1 MSAELD
7 ERCTRVLNV
16 IVGLGGAATMEQIRR
31 AGVVAPLHVASAV
44 RTLLAGKH
52 VVEDENS
59 RYVVN
64 RPTVA
69 ESRKLAGTPAADT
82 DSQQHRPLTAVKSE
96 GGPAEP
102 APREKG
108 RPTREGTQAPSK
120 PIACLRCQM
129 QFPPEEFAAGP
140 GRRRFRLC
148 CTCGDR
154 TPQSAKTA
162 NCSNQQVPATGGVVT
177 PPAGTRPIDAPTP
190 EVRVPIK
197 TFQQLVERR
206 APEPHAHDTS
216 ADLFLDLRHLPK
228 LRRYLEQLVATG
240 LYGWTV
246 EQCAQRLI
254 SDGVLRAIESGLIN
268 RQEID
273 R

>member
-44 RTLLAGKH
+44 RTLVAGKH

-96 GGPAEP
+96 GGPAEL

-154 TPQSAKTA
+154 TP
-162 NCSNQQVPATGGVVT
+162 
-177 PPAGTRPIDAPTP
+177 
-190 EVRVPIK
+190 
-197 TFQQLVERR
+197 QLVERR